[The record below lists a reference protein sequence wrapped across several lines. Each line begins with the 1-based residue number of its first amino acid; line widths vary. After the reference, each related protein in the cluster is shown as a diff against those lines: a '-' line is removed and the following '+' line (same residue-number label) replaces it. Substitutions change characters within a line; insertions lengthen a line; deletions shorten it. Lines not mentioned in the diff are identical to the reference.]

1 MFKRVSIKIN
11 YARSIP
17 VEAAVWVQ
25 DNRLHYS
32 IDSYYQRKLID
43 DEVSD
48 ITVEDFEKI
57 IVKIGI
63 DCWKELYTPPEE
75 YAVNDGE
82 SWIVTYETD
91 DGKNIV
97 VNGENAY
104 PDNWKNFIKLI
115 KSITGKFMM

>member
-32 IDSYYQRKLID
+32 SDSYYQRKLID

-48 ITVEDFEKI
+48 ITVEDFEKK

-91 DGKNIV
+91 DGKKIV
-97 VNGENAY
+97 VNGENGY
-104 PDNWKNFIKLI
+104 PDNWKSFIKLI
-115 KSITGKFMM
+115 RSVTGKFTM

>member
-17 VEAAVWVQ
+17 VEASVWVQ
-25 DNRLHYS
+25 DDELHYS
-32 IDSYYQRKLID
+32 NMSFYNESFIE

-48 ITVEDFEKI
+48 ITMESFGKKLNRISIEN
-57 IVKIGI
+57 
-63 DCWKELYTPPEE
+63 WKEIYTPED
-75 YAVNDGE
+75 YIVLDGE

-91 DGKNIV
+91 DGKKIV
-97 VNGENAY
+97 VNGDNAY

-115 KSITGKFMM
+115 RSVTGKFVM